1 MAVRRKKRASSKAGC
16 LLWIVAFV
24 VLLILFLVKFEDIR
38 AVVQK
43 TGFLDALRHA
53 VSKPAPSA
61 PTVQT
66 PEPRQPEQQKPSPG
80 VPSAVPGPQTPLPPG
95 QTAAPGASPAP
106 AAQIPLPSTS
116 GAPSEQAPEQAP
128 TPSAPQSLSKKTRT
142 AVLYFV
148 QIHDDGS
155 ISSQRVKRAIPVS
168 DSPIQDTLEI
178 LLEGPTE
185 SELRANLLSLIP
197 SGTKLR
203 GVSVRGSTAIV
214 DFNDAFGYN
223 RYGKEG
229 YIAQLRQIVY
239 TLTEFQNIKDV
250 QFLIEGKTRAFL
262 SEGVA
267 LDKPLT
273 RASF

>member
-1 MAVRRKKRASSKAGC
+1 MAVRRKKRTSAKAGC
-16 LLWIVAFV
+16 LLWIVALV

-38 AVVQK
+38 SVVQK
-43 TGFLDALRHA
+43 TGFLDALNHA
-53 VSKPAPSA
+53 VSKPT
-61 PTVQT
+61 TVQT
-66 PEPRQPEQQKPSPG
+66 SEPSGSDQQTSPQETAPAAP
-80 VPSAVPGPQTPLPPG
+80 VPQTPSSPQTTAPAPSPTDSG
-95 QTAAPGASPAP
+95 QTAP
-106 AAQIPLPSTS
+106 PSTS
-116 GAPSEQAPEQAP
+116 EAPSEQVPEPSPSQ
-128 TPSAPQSLSKKTRT
+128 TPMEKART
-142 AVLYFV
+142 VALYFI

-155 ISSQRVKRAIPVS
+155 ISTQRVKRTIPLS
-168 DSPIQDTLEI
+168 DSPMQDTLEI

-203 GVSVRGSTAIV
+203 GVSVKGSTAIV

-229 YIAQLRQIVY
+229 YIAQLKQIVY

-267 LDKPLT
+267 LDTPLS
-273 RASF
+273 RSSF

>member
-1 MAVRRKKRASSKAGC
+1 MAVRRKKRTSAKAGC
-16 LLWIVAFV
+16 LLWIVALV

-38 AVVQK
+38 SVVQK
-43 TGFLDALRHA
+43 TGFLDALNHA
-53 VSKPAPSA
+53 VSKPTTVPTSEPSGSEQQTSPQETVPAAPFPETPSSPQTTAPAPSPTDSGQTA
-61 PTVQT
+61 PSSTSETPSEQM
-66 PEPRQPEQQKPSPG
+66 PEPS
-80 VPSAVPGPQTPLPPG
+80 SPQTPM
-95 QTAAPGASPAP
+95 
-106 AAQIPLPSTS
+106 
-116 GAPSEQAPEQAP
+116 E
-128 TPSAPQSLSKKTRT
+128 KTRT
-142 AVLYFV
+142 VALYFI

-155 ISSQRVKRAIPVS
+155 ISTQRVKRTIPLS
-168 DSPIQDTLEI
+168 DSPMQDTLEI

-203 GVSVRGSTAIV
+203 GVSVRGNTAIV

-229 YIAQLRQIVY
+229 YIAQLKQIVY

-267 LDKPLT
+267 LDTPLS
-273 RASF
+273 RSSF

>member
-24 VLLILFLVKFEDIR
+24 VLLILFLVKFDDIR
-38 AVVQK
+38 TVVQK

-80 VPSAVPGPQTPLPPG
+80 APPAEPAPQTPLPSA
-95 QTAAPGASPAP
+95 QTTAPGTSPAP
-106 AAQIPLPSTS
+106 SAQTALPSTTV
-116 GAPSEQAPEQAP
+116 APSEQTPEQAP
-128 TPSAPQSLSKKTRT
+128 TKKTRT

-168 DSPIQDTLEI
+168 DSPMQDTLEI
-178 LLEGPTE
+178 LLKGPTE

-203 GVSVRGSTAIV
+203 GVSVRGTTVIV

-250 QFLIEGKTRAFL
+250 QFLIEGKPRAFL
-262 SEGVA
+262 SEGIA

>member
-1 MAVRRKKRASSKAGC
+1 MQ
-16 LLWIVAFV
+16 
-24 VLLILFLVKFEDIR
+24 E
-38 AVVQK
+38 
-43 TGFLDALRHA
+43 
-53 VSKPAPSA
+53 
-61 PTVQT
+61 
-66 PEPRQPEQQKPSPG
+66 PSP
-80 VPSAVPGPQTPLPPG
+80 PQTPL
-95 QTAAPGASPAP
+95 
-106 AAQIPLPSTS
+106 
-116 GAPSEQAPEQAP
+116 E
-128 TPSAPQSLSKKTRT
+128 KTRT
-142 AVLYFV
+142 VALYFV

-155 ISSQRVKRAIPVS
+155 ISTQRVKRTIPLS
-168 DSPIQDTLEI
+168 DSPMQDTLEI

-229 YIAQLRQIVY
+229 YIAQLKQIVY

-267 LDKPLT
+267 LDTPLS
-273 RASF
+273 RSSF